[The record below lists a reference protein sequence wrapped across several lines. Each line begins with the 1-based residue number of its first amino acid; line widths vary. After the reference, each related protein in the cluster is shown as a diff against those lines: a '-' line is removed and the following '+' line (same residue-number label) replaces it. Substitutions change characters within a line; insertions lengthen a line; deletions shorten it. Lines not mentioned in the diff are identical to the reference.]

1 MLALAFVAVA
11 NVLQFSKRKLK
22 ASRRTTTTIATTT
35 KHPFIYL
42 LSPVDHTAS
51 QPACLPA
58 SVVAVVYCRLSD
70 ASCVRHNESESQNAE
85 GTFILAIVF
94 VAVFPKKRKK
104 NRRVAGKDFI

>member
-1 MLALAFVAVA
+1 MLALAFVAV
-11 NVLQFSKRKLK
+11 LEFSKRKLK
-22 ASRRTTTTIATTT
+22 ASRKPTTTAATTT

-51 QPACLPA
+51 QAACLPA
-58 SVVAVVYCRLSD
+58 SVVAVVYCRCCRLSD

-94 VAVFPKKRKK
+94 VAVFPKKWKK
-104 NRRVAGKDFI
+104 TEG